1 MLIGVYVNV
10 IGLLRRNDFSGNIFL
25 GIGKGVG
32 LVDSSSNSFLI
43 FSSLSF
49 NSLFFFSSC
58 KILFYNFNHLIFRA
72 FSISCFFKWLDWFII
87 YTKIVSK
94 ISFQKTIN
102 KKYPETYILNKIM
115 VNFGLFRH
123 YS

>member
-10 IGLLRRNDFSGNIFL
+10 IGLLRRNDFSWDIFL

-43 FSSLSF
+43 FSSPSF

-58 KILFYNFNHLIFRA
+58 KILFYNFNHLIFRGLTD
-72 FSISCFFKWLDWFII
+72 SQFIQ
-87 YTKIVSK
+87 KL
-94 ISFQKTIN
+94 FQKLVF
-102 KKYPETYILNKIM
+102 KK
-115 VNFGLFRH
+115 R
-123 YS
+123 